1 MERKHEL
8 TGKTQNGRLRKQGSK
23 VVRLANS
30 HPDKAVE
37 PNSEEAMAIAR
48 AVRIYFEDKRTKTP
62 SIWKEKSFTPAE
74 E

>member
-48 AVRIYFEDKRTKTP
+48 AIRNYFEDKRTNTP
-62 SIWKEKSFTPAE
+62 SIWK
-74 E
+74 